1 MPASRTT
8 RPSSASIAAARK
20 TYMATLPPAA
30 RRAIKQLRVVIRRAV
45 PEAVESF
52 SYGIPGFR
60 LLDRAFVWYAGFDK
74 HASLYP
80 MTAPIQRAHAAALKG
95 YVTSKGTV
103 RFPLDAP
110 IPIRL
115 VRSLVMS
122 RAAELRKEARRV
134 GA

>member
-1 MPASRTT
+1 VVRRT
-8 RPSSASIAAARK
+8 
-20 TYMATLPPAA
+20 
-30 RRAIKQLRVVIRRAV
+30 V
-45 PEAVESF
+45 PQAVESF

-60 LLDRAFVWYAGFDK
+60 LLDRAFVWYAGFSK

-95 YVTSKGTV
+95 YVMSKGTI
-103 RFPLDAP
+103 RFPLDTP

-115 VRSLVMS
+115 VRSLVKS
-122 RAAELRKEARRV
+122 RAAEVRKEARAA